1 MVHFLGTNAVT
12 MVDFL
17 TNIWDED
24 DRYENKTKNKG
35 EDDIQGPYISMLGCM
50 TPEITTAYLKQ
61 SIITGGFTRRAIF
74 VLAHRRGDPIAI
86 PEISVAQKAARN
98 RCLDWLMHLKEFC
111 GHIQWTDESRSK
123 WTSWYNGFR
132 NDTNRIIDPATM
144 GYYES
149 KSTQVLKLSILL
161 SLAESTDLILQ
172 WKYIE
177 FALELLKDVEVN
189 LSQVFLGV
197 GRNDTAQLAAKTVS
211 YVEMVGEPVTKKRLY
226 AVLYNDAPR
235 GRDDIDRVLHHL
247 VDTGRIAMAE
257 FEDVANKMKFHMYG
271 TRDSLL
277 RLKEKLARSD
287 EQP

>member
-1 MVHFLGTNAVT
+1 
-12 MVDFL
+12 
-17 TNIWDED
+17 
-24 DRYENKTKNKG
+24 
-35 EDDIQGPYISMLGCM
+35 MLGCM